1 MVTTTTPEVTD
12 LNSLRS
18 LVAANYLGTIGALT
32 IVILPGIVGV
42 IAESL
47 QLGPGQVGIV
57 MSADIVTMALAMGVT
72 AFLIHKWH
80 WRILAVIALA
90 ILLLGTVASIGA
102 DSFESMIIARFIAGI
117 GEGIAVSVAFAIFGG
132 TRNPDREFGIYLVV
146 ILSVAATFL
155 YFIPMILVMGGKSWV
170 FALIAVIIV
179 INFFFVIWLPVSH
192 GKDHPASGPDTQPL
206 PYLLVALGLATV
218 FFYFMAQG
226 EAWAFMERIAAAAG
240 LSGETIGAGLA
251 LSNIGGIV
259 GALIAALVNIRFGRA
274 LPIII
279 SAIISIAGLLVLLGE
294 INGLRFGL
302 ATILYLFAWNL
313 TQPYFS
319 GIMAELDPK
328 GRVVVMMGAVQ
339 TAGLG
344 LGPGIVGPMIR
355 GGDFSVVSYFGI
367 GLILLSLITVLS
379 LLAIKQQRA
388 NRQDLVRLT

>member
-12 LNSLRS
+12 LDNLRS

-47 QLGPGQVGIV
+47 QLDPGQVGIV

-72 AFLIHKWH
+72 AFLIHKWN
-80 WRILAVIALA
+80 WRVMAVIGLA

-102 DSFESMIIARFIAGI
+102 DSYKSMILARFIAGI

-132 TRNPDREFGIYLVV
+132 TRNPDREFGVYLVV

-170 FALIAVIIV
+170 FAVIAVIIV
-179 INFFFVIWLPVSH
+179 INFFFVTWLPVSH
-192 GKDHPASGPDTQPL
+192 GEHHPASGPDIQPL

-226 EAWAFMERIAAAAG
+226 EAWAFMERIAASAG

-251 LSNIGGIV
+251 LSNIGGIA

-279 SAIISIAGLLVLLGE
+279 SAVISIAGLLVLLGE

-302 ATILYLFAWNL
+302 ATLLYLFAWNL

-344 LGPGIVGPMIR
+344 LGPGIVGSMIR
-355 GGDFSVVSYFGI
+355 GEDFSVVSYFGI
-367 GLILLSLITVLS
+367 GLILLSLITVLG
-379 LLAIKQQRA
+379 LLGIKHRRGG
-388 NRQDLVRLT
+388 RQKA

>member
-1 MVTTTTPEVTD
+1 MVTTTKPEVTD

-72 AFLIHKWH
+72 AFLIHKWN
-80 WRILAVIALA
+80 WRVLAVIALA

-179 INFFFVIWLPVSH
+179 INFFFVTWLPVSH
-192 GKDHPASGPDTQPL
+192 GEDHPASGPDIQPL

-240 LSGETIGAGLA
+240 LPGETIGAGLA
-251 LSNIGGIV
+251 LSNIGGII

-344 LGPGIVGPMIR
+344 LGPGIVGLMI
-355 GGDFSVVSYFGI
+355 GDGDFSVVSYFGI

-388 NRQDLVRLT
+388 NRQKR

>member
-1 MVTTTTPEVTD
+1 MVTTTTTGATD

-47 QLGPGQVGIV
+47 QLDPAQVGIV
-57 MSADIVTMALAMGVT
+57 MSADIVTMALALGVT
-72 AFLIHKWH
+72 AFFIHKLN
-80 WRILAVIALA
+80 WRALAVISLA
-90 ILLLGTVASIGA
+90 ILVLGTLASIVA
-102 DSFESMIIARFIAGI
+102 DTYKSMILARFIAGI
-117 GEGIAVSVAFAIFGG
+117 GEGIAVAVAFAIFGG
-132 TRNPDREFGIYLVV
+132 TRNPDREFGVYLVV

-155 YFIPMILVMGGKSWV
+155 YFIPVILAMGGKTWV
-170 FALIAVIIV
+170 FALIAVIAV
-179 INFFFVIWLPVSH
+179 VNFFFVAWLPVSH
-192 GKDHPASGPDTQPL
+192 GEDHPASGPDTQPL
-206 PYLLVALGLATV
+206 PYLPVALGLATV

-226 EAWAFMERIAAAAG
+226 EAWAFMERIAASAG
-240 LSGETIGAGLA
+240 LSGETIGTGLA
-251 LSNIGGIV
+251 LSNVGGIA

-302 ATILYLFAWNL
+302 AAVLYLFAWNL

-344 LGPGIVGPMIR
+344 LGPGIVGSMIR
-355 GGDFSVVSYFGI
+355 GDDFSVVSYFGI

-379 LLAIKQQRA
+379 LLVIKHRHADGQGH
-388 NRQDLVRLT
+388 